1 VCVRGWSSSADRAGL
16 GDFNELRERSLLAHV
31 IKTAPEGNA
40 EAVMQAMDDF
50 WDTSF
55 GGAGSEEW
63 KLRGAAL
70 DMAIKAKRPA
80 QAMEVGTYC
89 GYTAV
94 RVGRLLPPGGKLIS
108 VEIDSL
114 FAAIASKVVEHA
126 GLQDV
131 VSVQIGTVTEA
142 LAKIERKKL
151 LSGPLGAVLLDH
163 DTSRYTADLEILER
177 QGLVQPDT
185 IVLCDWSLYPGSE
198 ETMQA
203 PITHEA
209 FMAHLK
215 ERSGAGVRTISH
227 KMQDKEVLTVS
238 SWGDWTV

>member
-1 VCVRGWSSSADRAGL
+1 MLLRAGTIAVRRAGARGLVGASPLRALCVCVRGWSSSADRAGL

-114 FAAIASKVVEHA
+114 FAAIASKVRA
-126 GLQDV
+126 RSARRRRPATRLRRRLD
-131 VSVQIGTVTEA
+131 A
-142 LAKIERKKL
+142 AAPPP
-151 LSGPLGAVLLDH
+151 GPF
-163 DTSRYTADLEILER
+163 
-177 QGLVQPDT
+177 P
-185 IVLCDWSLYPGSE
+185 IVPPRLRLPR
-198 ETMQA
+198 
-203 PITHEA
+203 P
-209 FMAHLK
+209 
-215 ERSGAGVRTISH
+215 
-227 KMQDKEVLTVS
+227 
-238 SWGDWTV
+238 